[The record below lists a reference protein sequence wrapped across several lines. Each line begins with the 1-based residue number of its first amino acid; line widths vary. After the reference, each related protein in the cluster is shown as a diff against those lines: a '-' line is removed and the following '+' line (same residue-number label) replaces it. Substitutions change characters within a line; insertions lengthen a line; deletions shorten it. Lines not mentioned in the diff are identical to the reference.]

1 MAKTGKRILAISL
14 LVLVVFVVGC
24 LVFTGTRLS
33 KPPKDIGC
41 YQGERFEGKNIT
53 LTFTGTG
60 AWYDV
65 GENEVILLEITEYK
79 DGVIT
84 MKKGE
89 MEYLFVAIDKDTL
102 YDEHEKELLN
112 RRKYG

>member
-1 MAKTGKRILAISL
+1 MVKTGKKILVITLWVLIIL
-14 LVLVVFVVGC
+14 LVGC
-24 LVFTGTRLS
+24 LVFTGTRLAKS
-33 KPPKDIGC
+33 PKDLGC

-53 LTFTGTG
+53 LTFTDTG

-65 GENEVILLEITEYK
+65 GENEVILLEITDYK

-84 MKKGE
+84 MTKGE
-89 MEYLFVAIDKDTL
+89 TEYVFVAIDGDTL
-102 YDEHEKELLN
+102 YDESEKELLN